1 MANLISPATY
11 SFIVKTAMC
20 QNQTPSDEE
29 VADFNNLVGIT
40 PIRDAANELAKKD
53 ASFGNQASDTTGYTL
68 ARCAVSVTK
77 ADNELYPVNQIYTA
91 MDATEYDTT
100 TGKVTDDTPTRVFST
115 VLEAN
120 KFMATLSAL
129 SVPESHEPIDQALWE
144 PFTFT
149 LTAADLS
156 STSRMLYYYY
166 VTAPAAV
173 ETNPNS
179 SVVAELKAAYV
190 TATTADSDLPEPNWH
205 TTDATITDEEKEA
218 IIRFIALVGTN
229 GDTIAA
235 SKLKE
240 AGFPV
245 ALVAAVSDDVTVTG
259 SLKQSYNLT
268 ATIVANTVATHGTGT
283 LTESPSA
290 LVSLAALNALNDGT
304 GPVSTHIAKLLAL
317 YAYGFPDEEVEAF
330 IAANTGTYAT
340 SPVFTDLAQSRPT
353 YFKNITL
360 QIRLA
365 KLRRTLKGIAPD
377 GSLVLQTETALAVY
391 NAIKDDV
398 EYIQIGQPPAA
409 PTKTFAITLL
419 SAVAGQTVAI
429 ADLQNIT
436 LMSYIVTQVSKNNT
450 DPEVYGA
457 PAYSY
462 DNFVTS
468 DNTTATLL
476 AKLFYVDAN
485 SNILQK
491 IQGAAFSFSSMFN
504 DSNVKAIIID
514 KLITNPAAKLAF
526 ILKDAAPGSDAA
538 AFLLIKGL
546 FNDGVTVSTLLAQS
560 VGLWSRSYPVS
571 LLLVKLF
578 LNDHANG
585 FGNNDKVDQFLTY
598 VNDNVA
604 TVRSETA
611 TLTDDEKVQFIKL
624 LIINRNKG
632 DYANLLPMFEST
644 PARKLAL
651 FKLVAESI
659 DDEQVSA
666 LRGMVQN
673 FSMDQIVDAFGAF
686 VPAYG
691 SGLDDA
697 PQVAPSKA
705 AETMIQLFTDRSGIE
720 KLREVGVPVLYLLT
734 HTTEKKVLNLAT
746 GTFAENP
753 RKELLFKIA
762 VLKQVYPVAEVDT
775 AVQRLYSV
783 DPPTNI

>member
-11 SFIVKTAMC
+11 SLIVKTAMC

-53 ASFGNQASDTTGYTL
+53 ASFGNKASDTTGYTL
-68 ARCAVSVTK
+68 ARCARSVTK

-91 MDATEYDTT
+91 MDATEYDEI

-129 SVPESHEPIDQALWE
+129 SVPECHQPIDQALWE

-166 VTAPAAV
+166 VTAPGLV
-173 ETNPNS
+173 EADTTNATTVIS
-179 SVVAELKAAYV
+179 ALKAAYA

-268 ATIVANTVATHGTGT
+268 ATTVANTVATHGTGT

-353 YFKNITL
+353 YFANKSL
-360 QIRLA
+360 KSRLA
-365 KLRRTLKGIAPD
+365 KLRLLKGLAPD
-377 GSLVLQTETALAVY
+377 GSLVEQTASVLDVY
-391 NAIKDDV
+391 NATKDDT
-398 EYIQIGQPPAA
+398 EYITPGQPPAA
-409 PTKTFAITLL
+409 PTKTFAISLL
-419 SAVAGQTVAI
+419 SVVAGQSVAN
-429 ADLQNIT
+429 ADLQK
-436 LMSYIVTQVSKNNT
+436 LSLLHYI
-450 DPEVYGA
+450 
-457 PAYSY
+457 
-462 DNFVTS
+462 FHI
-468 DNTTATLL
+468 
-476 AKLFYVDAN
+476 KL
-485 SNILQK
+485 I
-491 IQGAAFSFSSMFN
+491 
-504 DSNVKAIIID
+504 VKIIISTYNS
-514 KLITNPAAKLAF
+514 LF
-526 ILKDAAPGSDAA
+526 IYSIRFK
-538 AFLLIKGL
+538 
-546 FNDGVTVSTLLAQS
+546 
-560 VGLWSRSYPVS
+560 
-571 LLLVKLF
+571 
-578 LNDHANG
+578 
-585 FGNNDKVDQFLTY
+585 
-598 VNDNVA
+598 
-604 TVRSETA
+604 
-611 TLTDDEKVQFIKL
+611 
-624 LIINRNKG
+624 
-632 DYANLLPMFEST
+632 
-644 PARKLAL
+644 AR
-651 FKLVAESI
+651 
-659 DDEQVSA
+659 
-666 LRGMVQN
+666 
-673 FSMDQIVDAFGAF
+673 
-686 VPAYG
+686 
-691 SGLDDA
+691 
-697 PQVAPSKA
+697 
-705 AETMIQLFTDRSGIE
+705 
-720 KLREVGVPVLYLLT
+720 
-734 HTTEKKVLNLAT
+734 HKKS
-746 GTFAENP
+746 F
-753 RKELLFKIA
+753 
-762 VLKQVYPVAEVDT
+762 
-775 AVQRLYSV
+775 
-783 DPPTNI
+783 